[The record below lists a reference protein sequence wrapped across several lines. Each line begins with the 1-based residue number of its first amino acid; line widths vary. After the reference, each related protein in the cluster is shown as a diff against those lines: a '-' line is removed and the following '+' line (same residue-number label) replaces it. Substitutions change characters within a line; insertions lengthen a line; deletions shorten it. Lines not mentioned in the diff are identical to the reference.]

1 MWYLQQ
7 RLRVGPRMLYGKWGQ
22 FDSNKMPS
30 SSLLLQ
36 CGRKMTKKKKIRWH
50 RQAPSPS
57 SRNWAFDKHQAEMTT
72 RASCVPTSSAL
83 LLGSEAGHGETSFMD
98 FTEHHNNGNRNNTAL
113 TVVIRRTPSLPCAQF
128 CTGSFKD
135 IISKAAL

>member
-36 CGRKMTKKKKIRWH
+36 CGRKMTKKKKSDGTGRL
-50 RQAPSPS
+50 QAHLP
-57 SRNWAFDKHQAEMTT
+57 ETG
-72 RASCVPTSSAL
+72 L
-83 LLGSEAGHGETSFMD
+83 LT
-98 FTEHHNNGNRNNTAL
+98 N
-113 TVVIRRTPSLPCAQF
+113 IKQ
-128 CTGSFKD
+128 K
-135 IISKAAL
+135 